1 MGKRQDRF
9 DLAIEAS
16 GVGLWDWDIVE
27 DSLVWSPRFLEIIG
41 ADPDT
46 GTRLNTGPDMGPDIG
61 PSHGARR
68 VSDFFD
74 RLHPD
79 DAARVRAAVNA
90 HLTQRVPY
98 AVDMRM
104 RSDDGG
110 YVWVHARGQAVWN
123 DRGMPVRFAGS
134 IDDVSGRKAI
144 ETALID
150 SETRFELAARG
161 ASVGIWDWIDVSRD
175 EEYWSDR
182 FFALL
187 GYEVGEIEP
196 GLKSFASLLHP
207 DDLEATFDLV
217 DAHFRG
223 EAKFEIE
230 YRLKHKTD
238 GYLWFLGTGLAE
250 RDSRGKPVRMVGSI
264 MNIHARKMTEKALR
278 ESQERYDLAVAGI
291 GAGVWDWP
299 DPRSDN
305 LYWSPQHFTM
315 LGYSADAFQPSMPKF
330 MAMLH
335 PDDTD
340 IVLEALRRHMERYEP
355 MTAEYR
361 IRHRDGHY
369 IWVRGTGQALLDETG
384 AAIRITGSI
393 VDITQEKTATE
404 ALRVRERELRLIF
417 DSVPV
422 RIWYKDDKN
431 RILRLNEQAAR
442 SMGMT
447 VEEAEGTD
455 TYDLFPDM
463 AKKYHDDDLEVINSG
478 EPKLGIVEEYTP
490 RDGVRGWVMT
500 DKVPFIDRATNKRYV
515 FVSAID
521 ITEQKR
527 VENLLEKK
535 TSDLLASNREL
546 EQFAYVAS
554 HDLQEPLRMVAGYC
568 DLLRR
573 RYTDIL
579 DEDGKEF
586 IEYAVDGAKRMQSL
600 LSDLLQYSRIGQVD
614 YDQRPTDL
622 NAVLEEVLRDLAG
635 AVAESGATI
644 GIGDMSAVL
653 ADHGQIR
660 RVLQNLIQNSL
671 KFRGDGDAIVQVW
684 CEEDGRDVTVKV
696 RDNGIGIKPEY
707 KNRIF
712 QVFQRLHTK
721 EEYQGTGI
729 GLAIAKRIVEKHG
742 GRIWLE
748 TGPDGQTADGCQ
760 SAPPRTDDS
769 GAGATFA
776 FQLKK
781 PSHGER
787 YHVQSR

>member
-9 DLAIEAS
+9 DLAVAAS

-27 DSLVWSPRFLEIIG
+27 DNLVWSPRFLEIIG
-41 ADPDT
+41 ADPNA
-46 GTRLNTGPDMGPDIG
+46 GTRPDASP
-61 PSHGARR
+61 HQGARR

-98 AVDMRM
+98 SVDMRI

-123 DRGMPVRFAGS
+123 DKGAPVRFAGS
-134 IDDVSGRKAI
+134 IDDVSGRKMA
-144 ETALID
+144 E
-150 SETRFELAARG
+150 AA
-161 ASVGIWDWIDVSRD
+161 
-175 EEYWSDR
+175 
-182 FFALL
+182 
-187 GYEVGEIEP
+187 
-196 GLKSFASLLHP
+196 
-207 DDLEATFDLV
+207 
-217 DAHFRG
+217 
-223 EAKFEIE
+223 
-230 YRLKHKTD
+230 
-238 GYLWFLGTGLAE
+238 LAE
-250 RDSRGKPVRMVGSI
+250 S
-264 MNIHARKMTEKALR
+264 EK
-278 ESQERYDLAVAGI
+278 RYDLAVAGI

-299 DPRSDN
+299 DLQSDD

-315 LGYSADAFQPSMPKF
+315 LGYGADAFQPSLPKF
-330 MAMLH
+330 LAMLH

-340 IVLEALRRHMERYEP
+340 IVLEALRRHTEQYEP
-355 MTAEYR
+355 LTAEYR
-361 IRHRDGHY
+361 VRHKDGHY

-393 VDITQEKTATE
+393 VDITQEKTARE
-404 ALRVRERELRLIF
+404 ALSVREKELRLIF

-422 RIWYKDDKN
+422 RIWYKDDEN

-490 RDGVRGWVMT
+490 RDSARGWVMT
-500 DKVPFIDRATNKRYV
+500 DKVPFIDRVTNKRYV
-515 FVSAID
+515 FVSSID

-527 VENLLEKK
+527 IENLLEKQ

-573 RYTDIL
+573 RYADIL

-586 IEYAVDGAKRMQSL
+586 VEYAVDGAKRMQSL

-622 NAVLEEVLRDLAG
+622 NTVLEEVLRDLAG

-644 GIGDMSAVL
+644 GIGDMPTVL

-707 KNRIF
+707 KDRIF

-729 GLAIAKRIVEKHG
+729 GLAIAKRIVERHG

-748 TGPDGQTADGCQ
+748 TGPDGHTADGCQ
-760 SAPPRTDDS
+760 SAPPQTDDS
-769 GAGATFA
+769 RSGATFA